1 MCIIFKVFIE
11 LLQYCFCFK
20 RQLFDHKACEFLAPQ
35 PGTEP
40 TPPVLEIKV
49 LTTGP
54 PGKSLENYLK
64 RYFTLPSLSPS
75 LFLVSVRRINLLFA
89 TLARLG
95 LEVLDAKSLQSCPT
109 LCNPIDGSPPGSP
122 VPGILQARTLEW
134 VAISFSSA

>member
-54 PGKSLENYLK
+54 PGKSLENILK
-64 RYFTLPSLSPS
+64 DISH
-75 LFLVSVRRINLLFA
+75 
-89 TLARLG
+89 
-95 LEVLDAKSLQSCPT
+95 
-109 LCNPIDGSPPGSP
+109 SPPSP
-122 VPGILQARTLEW
+122 HRFFWFQLGG
-134 VAISFSSA
+134 